1 MDDEQEIPLG
11 SLVDEA
17 TLGFIGLRDQ
27 IEILEAKNGRGARS
41 SEELERMRQRCR
53 DRHRIAIALR
63 ELAKRRDDLP
73 RWQVALFENGTL
85 PDD

>member
-1 MDDEQEIPLG
+1 MDDAPKMPLG
-11 SLVDEA
+11 SLEDEA
-17 TLGFIGLRDQ
+17 TLAFIGLRDQ
-27 IEILEAKNGRGARS
+27 IEILEAKTGRGSRS

-53 DRHRIAIALR
+53 ERHRIAIALR